1 MTILNLDYPVAPLL
15 YQGNGQSLDK
25 YALSFKVPGDSID
38 SLLVV
43 DKNTAPT
50 NYANFVTEHIVE
62 LQTVKLFLEHAA
74 AKDKALV
81 PFLQTFWKQSLNA
94 QDVSKRPNQPDKGVG
109 FPLQA
114 NLNDLVFQ
122 ALGSDS
128 NRKDFVLCDKTINA
142 YKARIWKKTA
152 PLQAGDLNTL
162 VANGV
167 RGSLPT
173 NEYFTVLRNAI
184 GVFKNANVPSVKQ
197 RMQRSIKNVETELK
211 NLKHYKQTVDLAPV
225 WITFMKEHLE
235 SVTTT
240 AQKFLSEQINNAER
254 KTSTEIARLKQL
266 STQLK
271 ALESNKLKRNA
282 HKKKQ
287 AALEKNLGTKI
298 DALEKKLQSEVTKI
312 KTLTTAKTLVLSK
325 LRAVPKNK
333 PAEKKR
339 WQAQNKTKKAQLS
352 AAKKQHRRTQI
363 ELGDA
368 ERAWAVLY
376 SAGVDGVMKSLDLD
390 KKRLA
395 MYKTEVAKMNMPPLA

>member
-1 MTILNLDYPVAPLL
+1 ML
-15 YQGNGQSLDK
+15 Q
-25 YALSFKVPGDSID
+25 ALWFA
-38 SLLVV
+38 L
-43 DKNTAPT
+43 T
-50 NYANFVTEHIVE
+50 FQ
-62 LQTVKLFLEHAA
+62 LQTVQLFLEHAA

-81 PFLQTFWKQSLNA
+81 SFLQTFWKQSLNA

-128 NRKDFVLCDKTINA
+128 DRKDFVLCDKTINA

-173 NEYFTVLRNAI
+173 NEYFTVLRNVRHLLLTSQNPTDVHAQAI
-184 GVFKNANVPSVKQ
+184 GLFKNANVPSVKQ

-211 NLKHYKQTVDLAPV
+211 NLKHYKQTADLAPV

-235 SVTTT
+235 SVMTT
-240 AQKFLSEQINNAER
+240 AQKFLNEQINNAER

-271 ALESNKLKRNA
+271 ALESNKLKRDA

-287 AALEKNLGTKI
+287 AALEKNLDTKI
-298 DALEKKLQSEVTKI
+298 NALEKKLQSEVTKI

-368 ERAWAVLY
+368 ERDWTVLY
-376 SAGVDGVMKSLDLD
+376 SAGVDGVMNSLDLN

>member
-1 MTILNLDYPVAPLL
+1 ML
-15 YQGNGQSLDK
+15 Q
-25 YALSFKVPGDSID
+25 ALWFA
-38 SLLVV
+38 L
-43 DKNTAPT
+43 T
-50 NYANFVTEHIVE
+50 FQ

-173 NEYFTVLRNAI
+173 NEYFTVLRNVRHLLLTSQNPTDVHAQAI

>member
-1 MTILNLDYPVAPLL
+1 ML
-15 YQGNGQSLDK
+15 Q
-25 YALSFKVPGDSID
+25 ALWFA
-38 SLLVV
+38 L
-43 DKNTAPT
+43 T
-50 NYANFVTEHIVE
+50 FQ
-62 LQTVKLFLEHAA
+62 LQTVQLFLEHAA

-173 NEYFTVLRNAI
+173 NEYFTVLRNVRHLLLTSQNPTDVHAQAI
-184 GVFKNANVPSVKQ
+184 GLFKNANVPSVKQ

-211 NLKHYKQTVDLAPV
+211 NLKHYKQTADLAPV

-235 SVTTT
+235 SVMTT
-240 AQKFLSEQINNAER
+240 AQKFLNEQINNAER

-271 ALESNKLKRNA
+271 ALESNKLKRDA

>member
-1 MTILNLDYPVAPLL
+1 ML
-15 YQGNGQSLDK
+15 Q
-25 YALSFKVPGDSID
+25 ALWFA
-38 SLLVV
+38 L
-43 DKNTAPT
+43 T
-50 NYANFVTEHIVE
+50 FQ

-114 NLNDLVFQ
+114 NLNNLVFQ

-173 NEYFTVLRNAI
+173 NEYFTVLRNVRHLLLISQNPTDVHAQAI

>member
-1 MTILNLDYPVAPLL
+1 ML
-15 YQGNGQSLDK
+15 Q
-25 YALSFKVPGDSID
+25 ALWFA
-38 SLLVV
+38 L
-43 DKNTAPT
+43 T
-50 NYANFVTEHIVE
+50 FQ
-62 LQTVKLFLEHAA
+62 LQTVQLFLEHAA

-173 NEYFTVLRNAI
+173 NEYFTVLRNVRHLLLTSQNPTDVHAQAI

-211 NLKHYKQTVDLAPV
+211 NLKHYKQTADLAPV

-235 SVTTT
+235 SVMTT
-240 AQKFLSEQINNAER
+240 AQKFLNEQINNAER

-271 ALESNKLKRNA
+271 ALESNKLKRDA

-287 AALEKNLGTKI
+287 AALEKNLDTKI
-298 DALEKKLQSEVTKI
+298 NALEKKLQSEVTKI

-368 ERAWAVLY
+368 ERDWTVLY